1 MIYPFLPECV
11 SLSLSLSLSLP
22 FTVKHFFSFLSNV
35 INWLE
40 GCTMNTT
47 LFSLIPPYYMSKQS
61 GYQTGFSSL
70 TQPPKHIAVALS
82 GKQQF
87 ALQFLE
93 EFSELA

>member
-1 MIYPFLPECV
+1 
-11 SLSLSLSLSLP
+11 
-22 FTVKHFFSFLSNV
+22 
-35 INWLE
+35 
-40 GCTMNTT
+40 MNTT